1 MDKELIEHIATT
13 LQNHEENY
21 PPGAWERFAEKEEK
35 KRRGFILWP
44 LWTAAAVILI
54 FGSLFLF
61 NTEDKPISNIIVKTG
76 KKDLKPGTKNE
87 TSGRNTTIPPVS
99 EKMAAS
105 TNSSE
110 VQEKSL
116 NRYANQQAN
125 ENSINTIYQANQTN
139 DEVPLD
145 NNTLVNNITGINLY
159 TPASKN
165 FEIVNKDKAV
175 AARKISFEDLLAQD
189 SKASKQQKLA
199 KNSAPDSKWK
209 QNIYVAPAMGNDN
222 KVNMNYG
229 FSLSYE
235 IAHKLSISS
244 GVSYASL
251 SSSESQEQVSNSMS
265 MQSLSTKSLESIQA
279 KVRGINIPLEITYQI
294 NDKLYTGIGVS
305 ALAVLNNS
313 QQNTYIVNQVQ
324 SMPAATAAGNYEQKT
339 FIIKEKTSEAQPE
352 STLDP
357 DKYIGFYNFSL
368 GYKQKVSKKNNI
380 AIEPFLRLPMK
391 TFTKENLNL
400 TNGGLRLKFDF

>member
-1 MDKELIEHIATT
+1 MDKELIEHIATE

-21 PPGAWERFAEKEEK
+21 SPGAWERFAEKEEK

-44 LWTAAAVILI
+44 LWIAAAVILI

-61 NTEDKPISNIIVKTG
+61 NPENKLINNVAKTG
-76 KKDLKPGTKNE
+76 KKDVKQAIKSE
-87 TSGRNTTIPPVS
+87 TPDHTTAIPPVS
-99 EKMAAS
+99 ENIIAS
-105 TNSSE
+105 TGSNN
-110 VQEKSL
+110 VHKRQPL
-116 NRYANQQAN
+116 NRYASQPN
-125 ENSINTIYQANQTN
+125 ENNNIILNPANQIN
-139 DEVPLD
+139 DVALA
-145 NNTLVNNITGINLY
+145 NNSTLINNIAGINLY
-159 TPASKN
+159 APTNKS
-165 FEIVNKDKAV
+165 FEIISKDKAV
-175 AARKISFEDLLAQD
+175 ATKKISFEDLLAQD
-189 SKASKQQKLA
+189 SKAGEQQNLA
-199 KNSAPDSKWK
+199 NNSAPVSKWK
-209 QNIYVAPAMGNDN
+209 QDVYVAPAMGNDN

-235 IAHKLSISS
+235 IGRKLSISS

-251 SSSESQEQVSNSMS
+251 SSSESQGQVNNMD
-265 MQSLSTKSLESIQA
+265 MQSLSAKNLESIQA

-294 NDKLYTGIGVS
+294 NDNLYTGIGVS

-324 SMPAATAAGNYEQKT
+324 SMPAATTTGTYEQKN
-339 FIIKEKTSEAQPE
+339 FIVKEKTSEPQPE